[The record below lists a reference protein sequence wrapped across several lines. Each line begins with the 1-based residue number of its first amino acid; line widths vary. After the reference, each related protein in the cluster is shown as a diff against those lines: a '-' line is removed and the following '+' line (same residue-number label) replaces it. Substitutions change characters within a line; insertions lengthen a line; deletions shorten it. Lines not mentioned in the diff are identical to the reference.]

1 MAKKEKI
8 YYIIDE
14 DGEVVEE
21 LGQGYKVHTSEQEYI
36 KKALVPIKMPFLK
49 LNPKAFV
56 KIEKYIKYVV
66 MLVNCIEFETGVLRF
81 KNGKLIK
88 DRKSFESLFG
98 VKKNMANRIIRY
110 LEGTEIIRKK
120 VGLDN
125 DYYVFNP
132 YIAHSGRKVEK
143 SLRDTFEFSRW
154 VKYAD
159 ED

>member
-1 MAKKEKI
+1 MAKNEKN

-14 DGEVVEE
+14 TGEIIEE
-21 LGQGYKVHTSEQEYI
+21 LGQAYKVNTGEQEYI
-36 KKALVPIKMPFLK
+36 KKALVTIKMPFLK

-56 KIEKYIKYVV
+56 EIDKYVKYVV

-81 KNGKLIK
+81 KNSKLIK
-88 DRKSFESLFG
+88 DRHSFETLFK
-98 VKKNMANRIIRY
+98 VKKNMANQIIKY
-110 LEGTEIIRKK
+110 LEDEEIIKRKE
-120 VGLDN
+120 GLEN

-143 SLRDTFEFSRW
+143 SLKDTFEFSKW
-154 VKYAD
+154 VRYTD

>member
-14 DGEVVEE
+14 EGEVIEE
-21 LGQGYKVHTSEQEYI
+21 LGEGYKVHTNEQEYI
-36 KKALVPIKMPFLK
+36 KKVLVPIKMPFLK

-81 KNGKLIK
+81 KNNKLIK
-88 DRKSFESLFG
+88 DRRSFETLFN
-98 VKKNMANRIIRY
+98 VKKNMANQIKRY
-110 LEGTEIIRKK
+110 LEEEEIIKRKE
-120 VGLDN
+120 GIYH

-143 SLRDTFEFSRW
+143 SLKETFEFSKW
-154 VKYAD
+154 VRYTD